1 MERTA
6 QLLHSVQIGNGQR
19 VIGLAQNCRGFLI
32 IQLAHHL
39 GQYLRIGIAGA
50 QKIVHYIGIFRL
62 ADIACLGS
70 LCQKLN
76 VPGFT
81 AEGDLVHISQRRE
94 QCHAAHSKV
103 FCRCQG
109 IRNRKLQHQ
118 VYPCLD
124 CQSGTGKFVQNC
136 RIAALHKVSAH
147 NGNNAVCAAFP
158 HLAQMIQ
165 MAIVQGIVF
174 ADNTTDFHVKS
185 SKKMC
190 GKCKIYRIRLRIS
203 ANLLHFPQKGL

>member
-1 MERTA
+1 MEERTKPELYHMVEA
-6 QLLHSVQIGNGQR
+6 VLFASGEPISVT
-19 VIGLAQNCRGFLI
+19 
-32 IQLAHHL
+32 
-39 GQYLRIGIAGA
+39 
-50 QKIVHYIGIFRL
+50 RL
-62 ADIACLGS
+62 ASACEAGEDAVLTA
-70 LCQKLN
+70 LRRLAAEYAEQK
-76 VPGFT
+76 
-81 AEGDLVHISQRRE
+81 S
-94 QCHAAHSKV
+94 AAHSKV